1 MCKLIDKRED
11 IFGDNIALVEHWDFS
26 RGNLN
31 DTTRIAAITRVAS
44 ICYQNPKVLD
54 MVENG
59 LGSESLYNRLS
70 GESNGL
76 PSSSFEFVPVLLTWG
91 EVMDVCELIE
101 ANVVIDN
108 DEELSSGIDTQT
120 SEMEKFGQWIEVDG
134 CKYLLTNYRAIVYD
148 FEKYGDRGVDLR
160 KRYNTEEECAI
171 IKQYYQ
177 VFRFKVDFPTRSQ
190 MVRHRVN
197 LQELS
202 RRYVSGKRVG
212 FDHYISKNMKDVKS
226 TYKFTRPFREAPID
240 INDDLTGFAGAP
252 IGYLE
257 ETVEITVGTM
267 DVINIC
273 MNHYYKSLEDGVKP
287 QEARRIIPQTGYTEF
302 WMGFLP
308 YQLENFFRLRDD
320 SHAQWEV
327 RQAAIAMKN
336 MLDIAITTD
345 TVLSVSSKES

>member
-1 MCKLIDKRED
+1 MCVLINKKEN
-11 IFGDNIALVEHWDFS
+11 IFGDNIASAEHWDFS
-26 RGNLN
+26 RSNLN
-31 DTTRIAAITRVAS
+31 DSNRIAAITRVAS

-59 LGSESLYNRLS
+59 LGSEALYNRLS

-91 EVMDVCELIE
+91 EVISVATLIE
-101 ANVVIDN
+101 TNVIVNTYGSD
-108 DEELSSGIDTQT
+108 IDTQT
-120 SEMEKFGQWIEVDG
+120 AEIEKFGQWIEVDG

-160 KRYNTEEECAI
+160 RRHNTEVECDI
-171 IKQYYQ
+171 IKQHYQ

-202 RRYVSGKRVG
+202 RRYVSGKRVK
-212 FDHYISKNMKDVKS
+212 FEHYISKNMKDVKS

-240 INDDLTGFAGAP
+240 TNDDLTGSVGEP
-252 IGYLE
+252 IGCLM
-257 ETVEITVGTM
+257 ETIEISVGTQ
-267 DVINIC
+267 DVIDIC

-287 QEARRIIPQTGYTEF
+287 QEARRIIPQTGYTKF

-336 MLDIAITTD
+336 MMGITLTTD
-345 TVLSVSSKES
+345 TTPLPISK